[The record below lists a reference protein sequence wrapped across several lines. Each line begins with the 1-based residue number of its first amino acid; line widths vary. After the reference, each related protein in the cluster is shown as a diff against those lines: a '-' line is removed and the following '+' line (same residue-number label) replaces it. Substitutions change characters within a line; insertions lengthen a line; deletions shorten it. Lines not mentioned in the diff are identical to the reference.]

1 MVTINQIS
9 EPILRE
15 LQVYRE
21 KFKGALQHED
31 DLLGSVLG
39 YVRQRNGK
47 MMRPMLVLLTA
58 REFGSVGEVAYRSA
72 ITVELLHTAS
82 LLHDDV
88 VDESNQRRG
97 QSSVNAIYDN
107 RIAVLVGDYI
117 LSTSLEQA
125 TLTGSM
131 RIVRR
136 IAELGKMLSDGE
148 VKQIAS
154 IRDREISEHTYYD
167 IIHCKTAELFAACAE
182 LGAISSG
189 AREADIAKAYRLGE
203 IIGMCFQIRDDIF
216 DYYESAEIGKPTGND
231 MREGKLT
238 LPVIHVLK
246 NTSDS
251 EMLGIAAKVKDGSV
265 TCDEIGKLVDFTK
278 KNGGI
283 DYAESVMSRF
293 SDEARELIAGYSND
307 GVRAALKAYVDFVA
321 ERKM

>member
-1 MVTINQIS
+1 M
-9 EPILRE
+9 RE

-154 IRDREISEHTYYD
+154 IRKREISEHIYYD
-167 IIHCKTAELFAACAE
+167 IIHHKTAELFAVCAE

-189 AREADIAKAYRLGE
+189 AREADVAKAYRLGE
-203 IIGMCFQIRDDIF
+203 TIGMCFQIRDDIF